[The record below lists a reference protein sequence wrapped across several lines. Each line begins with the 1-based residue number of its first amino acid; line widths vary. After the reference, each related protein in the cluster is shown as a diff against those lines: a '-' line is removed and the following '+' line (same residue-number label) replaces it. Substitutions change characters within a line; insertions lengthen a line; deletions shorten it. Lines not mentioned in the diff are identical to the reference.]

1 VEILLSTTLLL
12 SNLQLF
18 CAATHEFP
26 GYRQKM
32 KEDVSQQ
39 IAVGVASSNI
49 YDLIGRF
56 GMMHPRT
63 GRGTDKTPAGG
74 SSKL

>member
-1 VEILLSTTLLL
+1 M
-12 SNLQLF
+12 QQP
-18 CAATHEFP
+18 THEFS
-26 GYRQKM
+26 GCRQKM

>member
-1 VEILLSTTLLL
+1 MEILLGTTLLL

-18 CAATHEFP
+18 CAATHEFS
-26 GYRQKM
+26 GCRQKM

>member
-1 VEILLSTTLLL
+1 
-12 SNLQLF
+12 
-18 CAATHEFP
+18 
-26 GYRQKM
+26 M